1 MKNLNNALKSFWNNE
16 DGLEMVE
23 YAVIAALIIV
33 AASAAFTTLATGITT
48 ELAAVTKFL

>member
-1 MKNLNNALKSFWNNE
+1 MNTLNKAVKSFWNDE

-33 AASAAFTTLATGITT
+33 AASAAFTTLAGGIST
-48 ELAAVTKFL
+48 ELAAVTAYL